1 LASNEIAAPALS
13 QSPNV
18 ALCVANVSAMT
29 GNDSAALRMVDD
41 LSHKRPQD
49 TWFQAFYLP
58 AIRARIE
65 INHGNGAK
73 ALELLKSASSHDKG
87 EAEVLALR
95 GQAFLQSHQPQEA
108 EREFQ
113 SAMKLKNQG
122 WQNPSCWLSQLY
134 LARAYAMEGDS
145 AKARGTYRDF
155 LVMWKDADLA
165 MLTAAKSEYAKLH

>member
-13 QSPNV
+13 QSSNV

-73 ALELLKSASSHDKG
+73 AGCHGLNGQCRVTRVGHKWRAEMRLQYWDVVETHLETRTYHKPAVIYLLQR
-87 EAEVLALR
+87 L
-95 GQAFLQSHQPQEA
+95 
-108 EREFQ
+108 
-113 SAMKLKNQG
+113 
-122 WQNPSCWLSQLY
+122 
-134 LARAYAMEGDS
+134 
-145 AKARGTYRDF
+145 
-155 LVMWKDADLA
+155 
-165 MLTAAKSEYAKLH
+165 

>member
-95 GQAFLQSHQPQEA
+95 GQAFCQCRPPAIEIAFGSLRAARTRLCTSSRDRGCET
-108 EREFQ
+108 
-113 SAMKLKNQG
+113 
-122 WQNPSCWLSQLY
+122 PSTRVGLSW
-134 LARAYAMEGDS
+134 E
-145 AKARGTYRDF
+145 
-155 LVMWKDADLA
+155 
-165 MLTAAKSEYAKLH
+165 